1 MRDAIEMIVK
11 ALVDESESVDIREVE
26 QRNGAT
32 LIEVRVA
39 PNDVGKIIG
48 KQGKTIRALRSL
60 ARIAGAKKNRRYLLE
75 IVEELLTDFPERFED
90 VDELVLVSPRGER
103 STKRLDDYWFQ
114 NDRVVLK
121 LSG

>member
-11 ALVDESESVDIREVE
+11 ALVDDSESVDIREVE

-32 LIEVRVA
+32 LLEVRVA

-60 ARIAGAKKNRRYLLE
+60 ARVAGARNNRRYLLE
-75 IVEELLTDFPERFED
+75 IVE
-90 VDELVLVSPRGER
+90 
-103 STKRLDDYWFQ
+103 
-114 NDRVVLK
+114 
-121 LSG
+121 

>member
-11 ALVDESESVDIREVE
+11 ALVDDSENVDIREVD

-60 ARIAGAKKNRRYLLE
+60 ARIAGARNNRRYLLE
-75 IVEELLTDFPERFED
+75 IVEYREWTMP
-90 VDELVLVSPRGER
+90 V
-103 STKRLDDYWFQ
+103 
-114 NDRVVLK
+114 RVN
-121 LSG
+121 